1 MRVRYSPLQQQF
13 ADPEPIFEA
22 LRALVASGDFTLGS
36 PVDAFEAAFAAKLGV
51 KHAIGVGSGT
61 DALKIGL
68 RAGGVGPGDEVIT
81 TANTFWASVGAIAE
95 LGATSV
101 FVDCD
106 AGFCTDADLIE
117 AAITEKTKAIM
128 PVHLTGGAADMRKI
142 MAIAEKH
149 GLHVVEDAC
158 QSLMARLDGQVVGTF
173 GACAAFSMHPLK
185 VINVWGDAGV
195 VVTNDDG
202 IAETARLLRNH
213 GLKNRDEM
221 VMLGYNS
228 RLDSVQAVVGSWI
241 LDQVEDI
248 VSKRRANAAYLDRH
262 LARMP
267 GLALPARSDRVDHV
281 HLLYI
286 LFAENRD
293 GLLAH
298 CLQHGVE
305 AKLHYPVPVYLQPAM
320 RFLGYREGDFPV
332 TDRNSS
338 SMLTLPVDQ
347 HLETADLDY
356 MIDVIKAFCTDPDAG
371 SSV

>member
-13 ADPEPIFEA
+13 ADPEPIFA
-22 LRALVASGDFTLGS
+22 SLRALVESGDFTLGAA
-36 PVDAFEAAFAAKLGV
+36 VDEFETRFAEKLGT

-68 RAGGVGPGDEVIT
+68 RAVGVGPGDEVIT

-95 LGATSV
+95 LGATPV

-117 AAITEKTKAIM
+117 KAITDKTKAIM
-128 PVHLTGGAADMRKI
+128 PVHLTGGAADMLKV
-142 MAIAEKH
+142 MAIADRH
-149 GLHVVEDAC
+149 GLPVVEDAC
-158 QSLMARLDGQVVGTF
+158 QSMMARLDGKKLGSF

-195 VVTNDDG
+195 IVTDSNE
-202 IAETARLLRNH
+202 IADMAKLLRNH

-221 VMLGYNS
+221 VLLGYNS

-241 LDQVEDI
+241 LEQVEDI
-248 VSKRRANAAYLDRH
+248 VMKRRANAAYLDRC
-262 LARMP
+262 LADIP
-267 GLALPARSDRVDHV
+267 GVTLPPRSDRVEHV

-286 LFAENRD
+286 LFARNRD

-298 CLQHGVE
+298 CLSNGVE
-305 AKLHYPVPVYLQPAM
+305 AKLHYPVPVYQQPAM
-320 RFLGYREGDFPV
+320 KFLGYSDGDFPV
-332 TDRNSS
+332 TDRNSA

-347 HLETADLDY
+347 HLETAELDY
-356 MIDVIKAFCTDPDAG
+356 MAEVIRIFYQDRPVSDST
-371 SSV
+371 